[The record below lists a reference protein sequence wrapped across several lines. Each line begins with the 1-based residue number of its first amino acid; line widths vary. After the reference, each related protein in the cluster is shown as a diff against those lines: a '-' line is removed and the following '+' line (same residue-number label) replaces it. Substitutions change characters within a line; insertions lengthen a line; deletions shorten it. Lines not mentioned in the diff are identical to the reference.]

1 MNWTKIKYNP
11 NISYKL
17 QETLPRAGVPIVC
30 CKTDNF
36 DLKISTLSLSGDY
49 KESISIGGTW
59 DIDGIWWTY
68 LDMDGLP
75 AEVTRYAL
83 ISTGLGLAGTS
94 QEEIND

>member
-11 NISYKL
+11 NITYVL

-30 CKTDNF
+30 CKADNF
-36 DLKISTLSLSGDY
+36 DLKISTLSVDY
-49 KESISIGGTW
+49 KESISIGGMW

-94 QEEIND
+94 